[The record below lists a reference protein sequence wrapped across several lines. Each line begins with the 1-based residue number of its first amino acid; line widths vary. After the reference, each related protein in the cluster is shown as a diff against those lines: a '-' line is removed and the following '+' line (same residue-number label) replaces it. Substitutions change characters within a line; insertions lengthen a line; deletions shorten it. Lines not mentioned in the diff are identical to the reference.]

1 MPKKKRAARAAS
13 RAPAMAAADGDT
25 PPDDA
30 APQWSFNNR
39 ACTAT
44 WMALRML
51 DQSVL
56 PFAPSGAVLM
66 RQLTYFNAAASDGMR
81 RFQAGTIAKQLD
93 NFFRQ
98 IDGARFEDGVTPIV
112 ALSDLTEAL
121 LAAEQTMADLAG
133 VVDKDYRFWEEDEA

>member
-1 MPKKKRAARAAS
+1 
-13 RAPAMAAADGDT
+13 
-25 PPDDA
+25 
-30 APQWSFNNR
+30 
-39 ACTAT
+39 
-44 WMALRML
+44 MALRML

-121 LAAEQTMADLAG
+121 LAAEQAMADLAG